1 MKEVVEMFKISKEKQ
16 YQINQF
22 LKNNIQKYPKQTQEY
37 IRENIYKNEL
47 SATLLQLYSYKDAI
61 IKELNPYY
69 QFAELIKNKFNHL
82 ETKKITEVS
91 CGFIPAA
98 SIALNKTVNLSNKI
112 DVYDPFL
119 INIPYLN
126 INNHKTCFTELSEPK
141 TDLLMAHLPCEA
153 LLLITKIAL
162 MQKKEMIVQTC
173 KCFNGNNFSKSQFT
187 YYIDSLIYQ
196 LKQLEDFGFI
206 IETEKNDL
214 SKLMNC
220 PIILARKK

>member
-119 INIPYLN
+119 INIPY
-126 INNHKTCFTELSEPK
+126 
-141 TDLLMAHLPCEA
+141 
-153 LLLITKIAL
+153 
-162 MQKKEMIVQTC
+162 
-173 KCFNGNNFSKSQFT
+173 
-187 YYIDSLIYQ
+187 
-196 LKQLEDFGFI
+196 
-206 IETEKNDL
+206 
-214 SKLMNC
+214 
-220 PIILARKK
+220 

>member
-16 YQINQF
+16 YQINRF

-119 INIPYLN
+119 INIHYLN
-126 INNHKTCFTELSEPK
+126 INNHKTCFTELSEPN